1 MVIWWRTLVVDD
13 HCVESKQFWSEQ
25 KLNWFDEDDAVFEKE
40 GAVLT
45 MSVLQISKMV
55 LTIQIHSLI
64 DKSPFH
70 ISSMFVHH
78 LHNLLPTVFHLVFN
92 GICFEPQTFLIKAL
106 HNVLNIIK
114 HPIRKKHN
122 ILKITRHSTCK
133 DEDFIYNTQSDV
145 IFYWWLGLSVGRAM
159 TEKDSIIMVRGRVSW
174 NHFNAIVT
182 LMACWAMGQN
192 SAGWSRVAHHA
203 KQRFVST

>member
-1 MVIWWRTLVVDD
+1 MI
-13 HCVESKQFWSEQ
+13 CC
-25 KLNWFDEDDAVFEKE
+25 KLDLNDLMKHDAAFEKE
-40 GAVLT
+40 AAVLT
-45 MSVLQISKMV
+45 MSVPQISKMAM
-55 LTIQIHSLI
+55 TIQIHSLI
-64 DKSPFH
+64 NKSPFH

-106 HNVLNIIK
+106 HNVLNTIK

-145 IFYWWLGLSVGRAM
+145 IFYWWSGLSVGRAM

-174 NHFNAIVT
+174 NHFNAMVT
-182 LMACWAMGQN
+182 LMACWALGQN

-203 KQRFVST
+203 K